1 MTQEKLIRFFL
12 NEKDYLKTL
21 IDPLIETKNSLI
33 KNESE
38 VFHEIIEEQF
48 KERMNQII
56 IQEFSKHFTITPEEA
71 ITMLEDISLEEFFKC

>member
-38 VFHEIIEEQF
+38 VFHEITLAEL
-48 KERMNQII
+48 
-56 IQEFSKHFTITPEEA
+56 A
-71 ITMLEDISLEEFFKC
+71 KCEGAQRDCLDLAHI